1 MGKYIIN
8 GSNRLEGEVTLQGS
22 KNAALP
28 IMAAC
33 VLCPEEVVL
42 HNVPDI
48 SDVNIMKKILTS
60 VGCFVKTEGNTLIID
75 SSLLTTGT
83 VSESLVSKMRS
94 SIILLGSI
102 LARNKETRFSY
113 PGGCDIGLRP
123 IDMHLK
129 GLKVLGAEIS
139 EEHGYIIADGNNLHS
154 GNIHL
159 NYPSVGAT
167 ENLMLASIFSKG
179 VTTISN
185 AAKEPEIVDL
195 QYFLNA
201 MGARV
206 YGAGTNTVYVEGVEK
221 LHGCSYTIM
230 SDRIVSPTYM
240 CAVNMCG
247 GDVFIRGAALEHIKS
262 PYYKLIESGL
272 DVGVNRDGIRV
283 KGKGKVDNLDS
294 IISMPYP
301 GFPTDLQPI
310 FTAMLTLADGTSIIN
325 ETVFE
330 NRYRFTSQLK
340 RMGADIKIEGRIA
353 LIRGVD
359 NLSATKVY
367 SEDLRGGAALTLAA
381 LSANGRSVVE
391 DVEYIQRGYEDFH
404 GNLSSLGADIR
415 YIPY

>member
-1 MGKYIIN
+1 MGRYIIN
-8 GSNRLEGEVTLQGS
+8 GKNPLFGELVIQGS

-33 VLCPEEVVL
+33 VLCEEEIIL

-48 SDVNIMKKILTS
+48 ADVSIMKKILS
-60 VGCFVKTEGNTLIID
+60 SIGCFVKTEGNTLTID
-75 SSLLTTGT
+75 PSNLTGST

-94 SIILLGSI
+94 SIILLGAI
-102 LARNKETRFSY
+102 LARNGETRFSY

-129 GLKVLGAEIS
+129 GLKNLGAKIN
-139 EEHGYIIADGNNLHS
+139 EEHGYIIADGRELHS

-167 ENLMLASIFSKG
+167 ENLMLASVFSKG
-179 VTTISN
+179 VTSISN

-206 YGAGTNTVYVEGVEK
+206 YGAGTNTVYIEGVDR
-221 LHGCSYTIM
+221 LSGCSYTIM
-230 SDRIVSPTYM
+230 HDRIVSPTYM

-247 GDVFIRGAALEHIKS
+247 GDVFIKGASLEHIRS

-272 DVGVNRDGIRV
+272 EVESRSDGIRV
-283 KGKGKVDNLDS
+283 RKSGKINNLDS

-310 FTAMLTLADGTSIIN
+310 FTCMLTLSEGTTVIN

-340 RMGADIKIEGRIA
+340 RMGADITIQGRIA
-353 LIRGVD
+353 LIRGVES
-359 NLSATKVY
+359 LSATRVY

-381 LSANGRSVVE
+381 LCANGKSIVE
-391 DVEYIQRGYEDFH
+391 DVEHIQRGYENFH
-404 GNLSSLGADIR
+404 GILSSLGADIR
-415 YIPY
+415 YVPY

>member
-1 MGKYIIN
+1 MGRYIIN
-8 GSNRLEGEVTLQGS
+8 GQNPLYGEVTLQGS

-33 VLCPEEVVL
+33 VLCEEEIIL

-48 SDVNIMKKILTS
+48 SDVSIMKKILS
-60 VGCFVKTEGNTLIID
+60 SIGCFVKTEGNTLIID
-75 SSLLTTGT
+75 PSRLTGST

-94 SIILLGSI
+94 SIILLGSL
-102 LARNKETRFSY
+102 LARNKVTRFSY

-129 GLKVLGAEIS
+129 GLKNLGAEIN
-139 EEHGYIIADGNNLHS
+139 EEHGYIIADGRNLHS

-167 ENLMLASIFSKG
+167 ENIMLASVFSKG
-179 VTTISN
+179 VTSVSN

-206 YGAGTNTVYVEGVEK
+206 YGAGTNTVYIEGVEK
-221 LHGCSYTIM
+221 LSGCSYTIM

-247 GDVFIRGAALEHIKS
+247 GDVLIKGTDLSHIKS

-272 DVGVNRDGIRV
+272 EVIPDGGGIRV
-283 KGKGKVDNLDS
+283 RKNGKINSLDS

-301 GFPTDLQPI
+301 GFPTDLQPV
-310 FTAMLTLADGTSIIN
+310 FTAMLTLSEGTTVVN

-340 RMGADIKIEGRIA
+340 RMGADITIEGRIA
-353 LIRGVD
+353 LIKGIRG
-359 NLSATKVY
+359 LSATRVY

-381 LSANGRSVVE
+381 LSANGKSTVE

-404 GNLSSLGADIR
+404 GRLSSLGADIK

>member
-8 GSNRLEGEVTLQGS
+8 GSNRLEGDITLQGS

-28 IMAAC
+28 IMAAS
-33 VLCPEEVVL
+33 VLCPSEVIL
-42 HNVPDI
+42 HNVPHI
-48 SDVNIMKKILTS
+48 SDVEIMKKILS
-60 VGCFVKTEGNTLIID
+60 SIGCFVKTEGNTLTID
-75 SSLLTTGT
+75 SSTLSGST
-83 VSESLVSKMRS
+83 VSEDLVSKMRS

-102 LARNKETRFSY
+102 LARNKQTKFSY

-129 GLKVLGAEIS
+129 GLKVLGADIT
-139 EEHGYIIADGNNLHS
+139 EEHGYIIADGSNLHS

-167 ENLMLASIFSKG
+167 ENLMLASVFSKG
-179 VTTISN
+179 VTSISN
-185 AAKEPEIVDL
+185 AAKEPVIVGL

-206 YGAGTNTVYVEGVEK
+206 YGAGTNTVYIEGVES

-247 GDVFIRGAALEHIKS
+247 GDVFLRGASLEYIKS

-272 DVGVNRDGIRV
+272 DVSAYSDGIRV
-283 KGKGKVDNLDS
+283 RGKGKVDNLDS

-301 GFPTDLQPI
+301 GFPTDLQPV
-310 FTAMLTLADGTSIIN
+310 FSAMLTLSDGTSIIN

-353 LIRGVD
+353 LIRGVEK
-359 NLSATKVY
+359 LSATRVY

-381 LSANGRSVVE
+381 LSANGRSIVE

-404 GNLSSLGADIR
+404 GNLTSLGADIR